1 MKMSTNFTSTN
12 RSPFRIQTVDS
23 EPINYHEHFQ
33 GKISVDVIHDGTN
46 IPPELLTNP
55 SINHEKLLR
64 SYQIERDWGADL
76 VASRIASRLGIGQ
89 FMSVNTARC
98 VIDFGRFPGSTKAG
112 ATHLGRYANNHP
124 IAAWLSYEEKRS
136 LLENHYDV
144 ISDGM
149 DAFLK
154 HKVLKLAIH
163 TYDRYNQSGTERP
176 AVSLVTRME
185 AYQNESRM
193 PLGVFDP
200 MFPDGLAEFTVDR
213 VLRDRISLTLEKNS
227 INVAHNYPYLLPAG
241 STEVRHQVWRFFSWL
256 QDEYA
261 LAFPDSVEDPA
272 HLWVWEMLL
281 DTNLRSAWAGELRSI
296 IHMYRQPEREKRA
309 LTEGCIQAYR
319 NIRQFILANNSSML
333 NRYRHD
339 PLRCMSL
346 GIEVRKDLVWDFD
359 EHGAPMQPNPKRGL
373 EIADR
378 IADAIITYLNIDR
391 PAETI

>member
-1 MKMSTNFTSTN
+1 MHNHFSSANML
-12 RSPFRIQTVDS
+12 PFRIQSVASDS
-23 EPINYHEHFQ
+23 ISYPEQFR
-33 GKISVDVIHDGTN
+33 GRVSVDVIHDGSN
-46 IPPELLTNP
+46 IPPMIMNNP
-55 SINHEKLLR
+55 NINAEKLLR
-64 SYQIERDWGADL
+64 TYQIERDWGADL
-76 VASRIASRLGIGQ
+76 IAGRIARRLGIGQ

-98 VIDFGRFPGSTKAG
+98 AIDFGRFPGSTKAG
-112 ATHLGRYANNHP
+112 ATHLGRYAINQPFAN
-124 IAAWLSYEEKRS
+124 WLSYEEKRG

-149 DAFLK
+149 DAFLR

-213 VLRDRISLTLEKNS
+213 VLRDRISLTLEKSS

-256 QDEYA
+256 QEEYVA
-261 LAFPDSVEDPA
+261 AFPKTGEDPA

-309 LTEGCIQAYR
+309 LTELCIQAYR
-319 NIRQFILANNSSML
+319 EIRQFIYDNDNAVL
-333 NRYRHD
+333 NRYRQD

-346 GIEVRKDLVWDFD
+346 GIEVR
-359 EHGAPMQPNPKRGL
+359 
-373 EIADR
+373 
-378 IADAIITYLNIDR
+378 
-391 PAETI
+391 